1 MEWDSKPTSILSKA
15 CKRYQLPHSTVQDW
29 VKKLRCGQPIVSTIG
44 RPASVDKDASDKF
57 ISTLI
62 DRRAAKNSVPLAE
75 ALTLLG
81 QGVADTNKRQGKRGS
96 NAVSTICVTTQKKLC
111 KMYNVVVGMPQ
122 IITDARLKACLCPRL
137 SYIWGCVLM
146 AYSANL
152 SAENKWNADAT
163 TIIISAKG
171 TESFVCTIGD
181 SDNSS
186 PIASSTIPDTLN
198 LLVKWFGLNNAGGES
213 GPLVLVF
220 SIPTMAEN
228 TFFVA
233 QVAPMSSS
241 TTVGDKGWICISK
254 TRVGCYRMWVHYYL
268 NVTVPTIR
276 GSNSLHMNTVC
287 PMQCGR
293 H

>member
-1 MEWDSKPTSILSKA
+1 MQTWANKI
-15 CKRYQLPHSTVQDW
+15 RN
-29 VKKLRCGQPIVSTIG
+29 GQPLVSKIG
-44 RPASVDKDASDKF
+44 RPAAMDKDAAEKF

-62 DRRAAKNSVPLAE
+62 DRRAAKDCVPLAE

-81 QGVADTNKRQGKRGS
+81 KGVADTKKRQGKRGS
-96 NAVSTICVTTQKKLC
+96 SAMSTICVTTQKKLC
-111 KMYNVVVGMPQ
+111 KLYNVVVGKPQ
-122 IITDARLKACLCPRL
+122 ILTEARLKACRCPRL

-163 TIIISAKG
+163 TIIVSTKG
-171 TESFVCTIGD
+171 TGSLVCTIGD
-181 SDNSS
+181 VDDKS
-186 PIASSTIPDTLN
+186 PIASSTIPDKLN

-220 SIPTMAEN
+220 ASPTMPDD
-228 TFFVA
+228 TFFA
-233 QVAPMSSS
+233 TQVASMSSS
-241 TTVGDKGWICISK
+241 TTVGDKGWIYFSK
-254 TRVGCYRMWVHYYL
+254 TRGGCYSMWVHYYL

-287 PMQCGR
+287 PMQFYYHFQICKR
-293 H
+293 CI